1 MGYMQENIRALRERI
16 NALDEQLL
24 ALLNKRA
31 QVALEIGKQ
40 KAQYGGEI
48 YDPERERAVIEH
60 IDATNTG
67 PLDKGAVEELFAAI
81 ITACRE
87 IQSRQ
92 SSAENSL

>member
-1 MGYMQENIRALRERI
+1 MGYMQDNLRALRERI

-24 ALLNKRA
+24 TLLNKRA
-31 QVALEIGKQ
+31 QVALEIGKL
-40 KAQYGGEI
+40 KAKQGNKV

-60 IDATNTG
+60 IDAANTG

-87 IQSRQ
+87 IQNR
-92 SSAENSL
+92 